1 MVFLTIFFSSLP
13 LKAKVNY
20 LLFLCGRR
28 STIPAAIVNAV
39 KIEENGEEMVDIRQ
53 IPGIF
58 LSENLSAR
66 RNVYLR
72 RGVAEKLGA
81 VLKML
86 PQGVH
91 LKIYSAFRSMDE
103 QYQNWNRIY
112 AQNRARYP
120 DADEAEI
127 TLKTKAKCA
136 DPRKG
141 FGGHQTGGAID
152 LSLCDAAGNDLD
164 MGTAY
169 GKFNR
174 FTPTAC
180 SDVSPSIKENRLLLL
195 RAMQSVGFVNYPQEW
210 WHYCYG
216 DRMWAAYTQKNKCF
230 YGLAAEPKE
239 KE

>member
-91 LKIYSAFRSMDE
+91 LKIYSAF
-103 QYQNWNRIY
+103 

-174 FTPTAC
+174 CTPTAC